1 MSRANAPMLLDVLEE
16 HLEELDF
23 LWEQREGIL
32 RAADWTLPELAAH
45 EERAEAHLDG
55 LRIGGDASA
64 AIARPLLRGEERSA
78 ATAATLVL
86 MSLRSPALASEVLD
100 AAAAAPPEIRDGIRI
115 GLRHA
120 DVRGIVPQLA
130 EMAASG
136 EPGQRALAADVL
148 AFHRLP
154 PPGGLAELRFAEDPE
169 IRAVVYGAIGRF
181 GGPWSVDLLTG
192 ALRQGSTALRRAA
205 LEASARLGLPNLGA
219 VCARAATGEAPVPE
233 AVAFCGVV
241 GGPEAEA
248 ALEAA
253 LGNPVTAEAA
263 LRGLGALGRA
273 GRVPLL
279 LEAMS
284 DPALASAA
292 GAAFLRI
299 VGAGDILADAPLP
312 PAPHMSEDEADL
324 RDETPPPDRE
334 KARRLWESRSGR
346 FAPDRYWQGG
356 QDVTEAFGGPV
367 FDALSLEARCDIYFR
382 ARSAAGARA
391 ADLEIEA
398 RAARQ
403 VLAPA
408 GAAGS

>member
-1 MSRANAPMLLDVLEE
+1 MLLDVLEE

-23 LWEQREGIL
+23 LWEQREGLL

-45 EERAEAHLDG
+45 EGRAEAHLDG
-55 LRIGGDASA
+55 LRIGGDAAA
-64 AIARPLLRGEERSA
+64 AIARPLLHGEERSA

-86 MSLRSPALASEVLD
+86 MSLGLAAEVLD
-100 AAAAAPPEIRDGIRI
+100 AAMAAAPEIRDGIRI

-120 DVRGIVPQLA
+120 DVRGIAARLS
-130 EMAASG
+130 EMASSG
-136 EPGQRALAADVL
+136 EPGLRALAADVL

-154 PPGGLAELRFAEDPE
+154 APKGLAELRFAEDPE

-192 ALRQGSTALRRAA
+192 ALRQESTALRRAA
-205 LEASARLGLPNLGA
+205 LEASARLGLPNLGP
-219 VCARAATGEAPVPE
+219 VCARAATGETPVPE

-253 LGNPVTAEAA
+253 LRQPATAGAA

-284 DPALASAA
+284 DPALAPAA

-299 VGAGDILADAPLP
+299 VGPGEILADAP
-312 PAPHMSEDEADL
+312 PAPDPGMSEDEADL
-324 RDETPPPDRE
+324 RDETPPPDPE

-346 FAPDRYWQGG
+346 FAPDRRWQGG
-356 QDVTEAFGGPV
+356 QDVTEAFGRPV
-367 FDALSLEARCDIYFR
+367 FDALSLEARCDLYFR
-382 ARSAAGARA
+382 ARSMAGARA

-403 VLAPA
+403 VLTSP
-408 GAAGS
+408 GATGP